1 MQTRASHP
9 PLPRSARP
17 ILAAVVAAF
26 SVSGPAAATAAP
38 PEATPAAPKTAPPAS
53 TPAAAAAPKAA
64 RAAAAPASPAAAAPK
79 AAPASPAAPKAAP
92 EAPPAASPPPKLDV
106 PFTKYALKNGLT
118 VILHEDHALPI
129 VALNLMVKV
138 GSRFEEPGRTGFAHL
153 FEHLMFMGTRRVPT
167 KQFDAWMEAE
177 GGWNNA
183 WTSEDRTAYHEV
195 APAHALPLLL
205 WLEADRF
212 ASLADSMDAAKLN
225 AQRDVVRNE
234 RRQTSENEPYGKVEL
249 LMPSLL
255 YPQGHPYHHPV
266 IGSHEDLQAATVGD
280 VTAFFRRWYVPNN
293 VSLVV
298 AGDFDPQR
306 ARDVIERYF
315 GGIPGQPVPAA
326 TAPAPVKLKGV
337 VRETIEDNV
346 NLPKVVMAWHSP
358 ARFAPGDA
366 ELDLLATVLEQGKA
380 SRLYKA
386 LVYDKELAQEVS
398 AAQGSG
404 DLASTFTVEAI
415 ARPGVPLEKLE
426 AAIDAELA
434 RLRDARVSREELDR
448 AKNQYETAFVTALE
462 SVAGRASMLNRYE
475 TWTGQPGFVE
485 QDLKRYRDV
494 TAESLQAQAKSTLD
508 PDARVILRVVPKG
521 SGETKKDETKKAV
534 MK

>member
-1 MQTRASHP
+1 MQTHARHA
-9 PLPRSARP
+9 PLPRAARP
-17 ILAAVVAAF
+17 IVAAVAAAL
-26 SVSGPAAATAAP
+26 SLSGPAA
-38 PEATPAAPKTAPPAS
+38 
-53 TPAAAAAPKAA
+53 TPAAAQPPAAQPKAA
-64 RAAAAPASPAAAAPK
+64 PAAAPQAPPAAPAAAPPKAAPASPASPAAAAPK
-79 AAPASPAAPKAAP
+79 AAPAAAPP
-92 EAPPAASPPPKLDV
+92 HLDV

-118 VILHEDHALPI
+118 VILHEDRSLPI

-177 GGWNNA
+177 GGSNNA
-183 WTSEDRTAYHEV
+183 WTSEDRTAYHES
-195 APAHALPLLL
+195 APAHALGLLL

-212 ASLADSMDAAKLN
+212 SSLADSMDLAKLN
-225 AQRDVVRNE
+225 TQRDVVRNE
-234 RRQTSENEPYGKVEL
+234 RRQTSENEPYGKVDL
-249 LMPSLL
+249 VLPSLL
-255 YPQGHPYHHPV
+255 YPKGHPYHHPV
-266 IGSHEDLQAATVGD
+266 IGSHEDLQAATVDD
-280 VTAFFRRWYVPNN
+280 VKAFFRRWYVPNN

-298 AGDFDPQR
+298 AGDFDPQE

-315 GGIPGQPVPAA
+315 GGIPGQPVPAP
-326 TAPAPVKLKGV
+326 TAPAPVKLNGV

-366 ELDLLATVLEQGKA
+366 ELDLLATTLEQGKA

-398 AAQGSG
+398 ATQSSG
-404 DLASTFTVEAI
+404 DLGSTFTVEAI

-434 RLRDARVSREELDR
+434 RVRDAKVSREELDR

-462 SVAGRASMLNRYE
+462 SVAGRASLLNRYE

-485 QDLKRYRDV
+485 QDLKRYRDA
-494 TAESLQAQAKSTLD
+494 TAESIQAQAKSTLD
-508 PDARVILRVVPKG
+508 PNARVILRVVPKG
-521 SGETKKDETKKAV
+521 SDETKKAV
-534 MK
+534 TK

>member
-1 MQTRASHP
+1 MQIRARHP
-9 PLPRSARP
+9 SPPRSARP
-17 ILAAVVAAF
+17 IVAAAAAAL
-26 SVSGPAAATAAP
+26 SVSVPLVAPAAPPQAAPAAAP
-38 PEATPAAPKTAPPAS
+38 QAAPK
-53 TPAAAAAPKAA
+53 PAAAAAPQAA
-64 RAAAAPASPAAAAPK
+64 PAPAAPKPAAAAAPAAPKPTPAAAPAAPK
-79 AAPASPAAPKAAP
+79 AAPAASPAAPQAA
-92 EAPPAASPPPKLDV
+92 PPPKLNV

-118 VILHEDHALPI
+118 VILHEDHALPT
-129 VALNLMVKV
+129 VAVNLMVKV

-183 WTSEDRTAYHEV
+183 WTSEDRTDYYEV

-212 ASLADSMDAAKLN
+212 SSLADSMDQAKLN

-234 RRQTSENEPYGKVEL
+234 RRQTSENEPYGKVDL
-249 LMPSLL
+249 LLPSLL
-255 YPQGHPYHHPV
+255 YPKGHPYHHPV

-298 AGDFDPQR
+298 AGDLDPQKT
-306 ARDVIERYF
+306 RDLIERYL
-315 GGIPGQPVPAA
+315 GGIPGQPVPAPA
-326 TAPAPVKLKGV
+326 APPPVKLNGI

-366 ELDLLATVLEQGKA
+366 DLDLLATVLQEGKA

-386 LVYDKELAQEVS
+386 LIYDMPLAQEVRAYQS
-398 AAQGSG
+398 SS
-404 DLASTFTVEAI
+404 DLGSTFLVEAI
-415 ARPGVPLEKLE
+415 ARPGVRLEKLE
-426 AAIDAELA
+426 AAIDDQLA
-434 RLRDARVSREELDR
+434 KVRDARVSREELDR

-462 SVAGRASMLNRYE
+462 SVNARARMLNQYE
-475 TWTGQPGFVE
+475 TWTGDPGFVE
-485 QDLKRYRDV
+485 QDLKRYRDA
-494 TAESLQAQAKSTLD
+494 TAESLQTYAKSTLD
-508 PDARVILRVVPKG
+508 PNARVILRVVPKG
-521 SGETKKDETKKAV
+521 SDEAKKAV
-534 MK
+534 TK